1 MNHRG
6 SNQSH
11 MWLIGA
17 VALGALLLGYG
28 VGSALA
34 VALIACAVM
43 LGSIVWF
50 VRRAE
55 QPARSQQAHRDDLQ
69 PH

>member
-1 MNHRG
+1 
-6 SNQSH
+6 

-17 VALGALLLGYG
+17 VVLGTLLLGYG
-28 VGSALA
+28 VGSALT

-43 LGSIVWF
+43 IGSIFWF

-55 QPARSQQAHRDDLQ
+55 QAPRPQQAHQDDLQ